1 MTNQTPK
8 QSLKMTGKMRATL
21 LRTRPSA
28 CEPTEPERHHELSA
42 FAKRASI
49 CVQESVVV
57 HELTT
62 VGVNEHASTVG
73 VHQHAGVNEHAST
86 VGANQH
92 DGVHQHAGVNEHP
105 STVGANQHDDVNE
118 HPSIVGANQH
128 DDSLMFDQDS

>member
-1 MTNQTPK
+1 
-8 QSLKMTGKMRATL
+8 MTGKMRATL

-62 VGVNEHASTVG
+62 VGVHQHVVVQEHDSIVG
-73 VHQHAGVNEHAST
+73 VHQHVTSSE
-86 VGANQH
+86 
-92 DGVHQHAGVNEHP
+92 
-105 STVGANQHDDVNE
+105 
-118 HPSIVGANQH
+118 
-128 DDSLMFDQDS
+128 